1 MGLFLRIGYN
11 TPLIHK
17 NKAMTNQLN
26 KTTTL
31 FAVFIMVLLMIATRG
46 HNNWVSAFV
55 HLPDFTIPALFIAG
69 VYFRKFWVAFVIIF
83 SAVAID
89 NYAIVHQGISANCIT
104 PAYSLMP
111 LSFYAIFWSGKY
123 INTLAIDNNIIKNI
137 GVIITST
144 SIQWLFVTSSYYFFT
159 TTYAQEGWV
168 NFPAYAAQWSLVEIP
183 TTLYWMVIIIMTF
196 TLLPRAIPALNFHKS
211 A

>member
-1 MGLFLRIGYN
+1 
-11 TPLIHK
+11 
-17 NKAMTNQLN
+17 MTNQLN

-104 PAYSLMP
+104 PAYTLMP
-111 LSFYAIFWSGKY
+111 LTFYGVFWSSKF
-123 INTLAIDNNIIKNI
+123 ISSLAMNGDIFKNAF
-137 GVIITST
+137 VIIASV
-144 SIQWLFVTSSYYFFT
+144 SMQWLAVTGSYYFFT
-159 TTYAQEGWV
+159 DTFAKTGWG
-168 NFPAYAAQWSLVEIP
+168 NFPSYVAHWSIVEIP
-183 TTLYWMVIIIMTF
+183 TTLYWMVALIMAF
-196 TLLPRAIPALNFHKS
+196 TLLPRIIPTLNFQSS
-211 A
+211 ARR